1 MNGQRR
7 VRRERASRAS
17 HANGP
22 PAPRL
27 RRGLAVALRAEAE
40 ARRRSGARPFDRLRV
55 VLSDVE
61 GRERASGSPRG
72 EAPRMRLEDRLG

>member
-27 RRGLAVALRAEAE
+27 QRGLAV
-40 ARRRSGARPFDRLRV
+40 ARPFDRLRV
-55 VLSDVE
+55 VLNEVE
-61 GRERASGSPRG
+61 GRESVSGSPRG